1 MHAYSVFYS
10 DNDGALFRMDTITM
24 IEATVF
30 FIVGVILGYV
40 LAVLRESG
48 AEG

>member
-10 DNDGALFRMDTITM
+10 DSDGAFFRMDTIIMLEPTLY
-24 IEATVF
+24 

-40 LAVLRESG
+40 LAVLRDSG